1 MTNRTN
7 SFRHLIDAIKRTPAQ
22 AQSYVDEYCAHEGVT
37 GIVFVQKN
45 GIFSLS
51 WFRTETHRILLHK
64 KIATVLPTVQY
75 VVLAS
80 ENDLKEL
87 GIAKMN
93 VKLDELVERAR
104 IAAEV
109 ARDEAKASESN
120 DDDDDDNYDSYDD
133 EEDDKPESMCAD
145 CEAESCDGR
154 EVPYAKP
161 EISNAELMDFLT
173 KLTKKVKKLNR
184 KFKEHID

>member
-7 SFRHLIDAIKRTPAQ
+7 SFRHLIDAIKRTPKQ
-22 AQSYVDEYCAHEGVT
+22 AQNYVDEYCAHEGVT

-51 WFRTETHRILLHK
+51 WFRTETHATLLHK

-75 VVLAS
+75 IVLAS

-87 GIAKMN
+87 GVAKMN
-93 VKLDELVERAR
+93 FKMNELAERAR
-104 IAAEV
+104 IAADI
-109 ARDEAKASESN
+109 ARDEAEADN
-120 DDDDDDNYDSYDD
+120 DSTDDADYDSYDD
-133 EEDDKPESMCAD
+133 EEDDNHDSMCAD

-161 EISNAELMDFLT
+161 EISNAELMDFLA

-184 KFKEHID
+184 TFKEHIG